1 MATPVLVLLFSGK
14 RKSGKDF
21 ITDSI
26 QSRLGAENCTI
37 LRLSAP
43 IKEQYAKEHGLDL
56 LRLLGPSEYK
66 ERYRAEMI
74 RWGEEQRVRDPGYFC
89 CLIVRDVKSPV
100 WIISDARRHSDLEWF
115 RTHYGSAVQAVR
127 VVASLETRRQRGWTF
142 TAGVDDQESEC
153 GLDNGVHWDWVLNN
167 DGTSQELET
176 QLQPLLEFIRNRLA
190 QAGH

>member
-89 CLIVRDVKSPV
+89 CLI
-100 WIISDARRHSDLEWF
+100 IISDARRHSDLEWF

>member
-43 IKEQYAKEHGLDL
+43 IKEQYAK
-56 LRLLGPSEYK
+56 
-66 ERYRAEMI
+66 
-74 RWGEEQRVRDPGYFC
+74 
-89 CLIVRDVKSPV
+89 
-100 WIISDARRHSDLEWF
+100 IISDARRHSDLEWF
-115 RTHYGSAVQAVR
+115 RTHYGSAVQTVR
-127 VVASLETRRQRGWTF
+127 VVASQETRQQRGWTF
-142 TAGVDDQESEC
+142 TAGVDDRESEC

-190 QAGH
+190 QAAGV